1 MSEVTVT
8 IFNHNYRL
16 AVSTGE
22 EELLKNCAKLVD
34 DQMSAVRAGGKVI
47 AVDQIAVLS
56 ALEIAYDAQKKEEE
70 AASRLAE
77 VELQAQEQAAAAQ
90 KALEEET
97 AKVETAQAALAAAT
111 AAQPVPLQTEAIP
124 AAPVSASAEATSV
137 NDNAALAEIQA
148 LCRLCE
154 EALYKDATLGL
165 RI

>member
-34 DQMSAVRAGGKVI
+34 DQMTNVRAGGKVI
-47 AVDQIAVLS
+47 ALDQIAVLS

-70 AASRLAE
+70 AAKRAAE
-77 VELQAQEQAAAAQ
+77 LEAFAAQQSEAAEAAQAAAA
-90 KALEEET
+90 E
-97 AKVETAQAALAAAT
+97 AQAQAEAAASALP
-111 AAQPVPLQTEAIP
+111 AAEPNAQEDQAPAAPIP
-124 AAPVSASAEATSV
+124 AAPIADEA
-137 NDNAALAEIQA
+137 AALEEIRA

-154 EALYKDATLGL
+154 ETLYKDATLGL
-165 RI
+165 RL

>member
-34 DQMSAVRAGGKVI
+34 DQMTNVRAGGKVI
-47 AVDQIAVLS
+47 ALDQIAVLS

-70 AASRLAE
+70 AAKRAAE
-77 VELQAQEQAAAAQ
+77 LEAFAAQQSEAAEAAQAAAAEAQ
-90 KALEEET
+90 AQAEAAAAALPAAEPNAQEDQAPAAPIPASPIADEAAALEE
-97 AKVETAQAALAAAT
+97 
-111 AAQPVPLQTEAIP
+111 IR
-124 AAPVSASAEATSV
+124 
-137 NDNAALAEIQA
+137 A

-154 EALYKDATLGL
+154 ETLYKDATLGL
-165 RI
+165 RL

>member
-34 DQMSAVRAGGKVI
+34 DQMTNVRAGGKVI
-47 AVDQIAVLS
+47 ALDQIAVLS

-70 AASRLAE
+70 AAKRAAE
-77 VELQAQEQAAAAQ
+77 LEAFAAQQSEAAEAAQAAAA
-90 KALEEET
+90 E
-97 AKVETAQAALAAAT
+97 AQAQAEAAA
-111 AAQPVPLQTEAIP
+111 AALPAAEPNAQEDQAP
-124 AAPVSASAEATSV
+124 AAPVPAAPIADEA
-137 NDNAALAEIQA
+137 AALEEIRA

-154 EALYKDATLGL
+154 ETLYKDATLGL
-165 RI
+165 RL

>member
-34 DQMSAVRAGGKVI
+34 DQMTNVRAGGKVI
-47 AVDQIAVLS
+47 ALDQIAVLS

-70 AASRLAE
+70 AAKRAAE
-77 VELQAQEQAAAAQ
+77 LEAFAAQQSEAAEAAQAAAA
-90 KALEEET
+90 E
-97 AKVETAQAALAAAT
+97 AQAQAEAAAAALPT
-111 AAQPVPLQTEAIP
+111 AEPNAQEDQAP
-124 AAPVSASAEATSV
+124 AAPVPAAPNADEAAT
-137 NDNAALAEIQA
+137 LEEIRA

-154 EALYKDATLGL
+154 ETLYKDATLGL
-165 RI
+165 RL

>member
-34 DQMSAVRAGGKVI
+34 DQMTNVRAGGKVI
-47 AVDQIAVLS
+47 ALDQIAVLS

-70 AASRLAE
+70 AAKRAAE
-77 VELQAQEQAAAAQ
+77 LEAFAAQQSEAAEAAQAAAAEAQ
-90 KALEEET
+90 AQAEAAAAALPAAEPNAQEDQAPAAPTPAAPIADEAAALEE
-97 AKVETAQAALAAAT
+97 
-111 AAQPVPLQTEAIP
+111 IR
-124 AAPVSASAEATSV
+124 
-137 NDNAALAEIQA
+137 A

-154 EALYKDATLGL
+154 ETLYKDATLGL
-165 RI
+165 RL

>member
-34 DQMSAVRAGGKVI
+34 DQMTNVRAGGKVI
-47 AVDQIAVLS
+47 ALDQIAVLS

-70 AASRLAE
+70 AAKRAAE
-77 VELQAQEQAAAAQ
+77 LEAFAAQQSEAAEAAQAAAA
-90 KALEEET
+90 E
-97 AKVETAQAALAAAT
+97 AQAQAEAAASALP
-111 AAQPVPLQTEAIP
+111 AAEPNDQEDQEDQARAAPIP
-124 AAPVSASAEATSV
+124 AAPIADEA
-137 NDNAALAEIQA
+137 AALEEIRA

-154 EALYKDATLGL
+154 ETLYKDATLGL
-165 RI
+165 RL

>member
-34 DQMSAVRAGGKVI
+34 DQMSNVRAGGKVI
-47 AVDQIAVLS
+47 ALDQIAVLS

-70 AASRLAE
+70 AAKRAAE
-77 VELQAQEQAAAAQ
+77 LEAFAAQQSEAAEAAQAAAA
-90 KALEEET
+90 E
-97 AKVETAQAALAAAT
+97 AQAQAEAAA
-111 AAQPVPLQTEAIP
+111 AALPAAEPNAQEDQAPEAPIP
-124 AAPVSASAEATSV
+124 AAPIADEA
-137 NDNAALAEIQA
+137 AALEEIRA

-154 EALYKDATLGL
+154 ETLYKDATLGL
-165 RI
+165 RL

>member
-34 DQMSAVRAGGKVI
+34 DQMTNVRAGGKVI
-47 AVDQIAVLS
+47 ALDQIAVLS

-70 AASRLAE
+70 AAKRAAE
-77 VELQAQEQAAAAQ
+77 LEAFAAQQSEAAEAAQAEAAAA
-90 KALEEET
+90 ALPAAEPN
-97 AKVETAQAALAAAT
+97 AQEDQAPAAL
-111 AAQPVPLQTEAIP
+111 IP
-124 AAPVSASAEATSV
+124 AAPIADEA
-137 NDNAALAEIQA
+137 AALEEIRA

-154 EALYKDATLGL
+154 ETLYKDATLGL
-165 RI
+165 RL

>member
-34 DQMSAVRAGGKVI
+34 DQMTNVRAGGKVI
-47 AVDQIAVLS
+47 ALDQIAVLS

-70 AASRLAE
+70 AAKRAAE
-77 VELQAQEQAAAAQ
+77 LEAFAAQQSEAAEAAQAAAA
-90 KALEEET
+90 E
-97 AKVETAQAALAAAT
+97 AQAQAEAAAAALPT
-111 AAQPVPLQTEAIP
+111 AEPNVQEDQAPAAPIP
-124 AAPVSASAEATSV
+124 AAPIADEA
-137 NDNAALAEIQA
+137 AALEEIRA

-154 EALYKDATLGL
+154 ETLYKDATLGL
-165 RI
+165 RL

>member
-34 DQMSAVRAGGKVI
+34 DQMTNVRAGGKVI
-47 AVDQIAVLS
+47 ALDQIAVLS

-70 AASRLAE
+70 AAKRAAE
-77 VELQAQEQAAAAQ
+77 LEAFAAQQSEAAEAAQAAAA
-90 KALEEET
+90 E
-97 AKVETAQAALAAAT
+97 AQTQAEAAAAALPAAEPN
-111 AAQPVPLQTEAIP
+111 AQEDQAPEAPIP
-124 AAPVSASAEATSV
+124 AAPIADEA
-137 NDNAALAEIQA
+137 AALEEIRA

-154 EALYKDATLGL
+154 ETLYKDATLGL
-165 RI
+165 RL

>member
-34 DQMSAVRAGGKVI
+34 DQMTNVRAGGKVI
-47 AVDQIAVLS
+47 ALDQIAVLS

-70 AASRLAE
+70 AAKRAAE
-77 VELQAQEQAAAAQ
+77 LEAFAAQQSEAAEAAQAAAA
-90 KALEEET
+90 E
-97 AKVETAQAALAAAT
+97 AQAQAEAAA
-111 AAQPVPLQTEAIP
+111 AALPAAEPNAQEDQAPAAPIP
-124 AAPVSASAEATSV
+124 AAPIADEA
-137 NDNAALAEIQA
+137 AALEELRA

-154 EALYKDATLGL
+154 ETLYKDATLGL
-165 RI
+165 RL

>member
-34 DQMSAVRAGGKVI
+34 DQMTNVRAGGKVI
-47 AVDQIAVLS
+47 ALDQIAVLS

-70 AASRLAE
+70 AAKRAAE
-77 VELQAQEQAAAAQ
+77 LEAFAAQQSEAAEAAQAAAA
-90 KALEEET
+90 E
-97 AKVETAQAALAAAT
+97 AQAQAEAAASALP
-111 AAQPVPLQTEAIP
+111 AAEPNDQEGQEDQAPAAPIP
-124 AAPVSASAEATSV
+124 AAPIADEA
-137 NDNAALAEIQA
+137 AALEEIRA

-154 EALYKDATLGL
+154 ETLYKDATLGL
-165 RI
+165 RL

>member
-34 DQMSAVRAGGKVI
+34 DQMSNVRAGGKVI
-47 AVDQIAVLS
+47 ALDQIAVLS

-70 AASRLAE
+70 AAKRAAE
-77 VELQAQEQAAAAQ
+77 LEAFAAQQSEAAEAAQAAAA
-90 KALEEET
+90 E
-97 AKVETAQAALAAAT
+97 AQAQAEAAASALP
-111 AAQPVPLQTEAIP
+111 AAEPNDQEDQEDQAPAAPIP
-124 AAPVSASAEATSV
+124 AAPIADEA
-137 NDNAALAEIQA
+137 AALEEIRA

-154 EALYKDATLGL
+154 ETLYKDATLGL
-165 RI
+165 RL

>member
-34 DQMSAVRAGGKVI
+34 DQMTNVRAGGKVI
-47 AVDQIAVLS
+47 ALDLIAVLS

-70 AASRLAE
+70 AAKRAAE
-77 VELQAQEQAAAAQ
+77 LEAFAAQQSEAAEAAQAAAA
-90 KALEEET
+90 E
-97 AKVETAQAALAAAT
+97 AQAQAEAAA
-111 AAQPVPLQTEAIP
+111 AALPAAEPNAQEDQAPEAPIP
-124 AAPVSASAEATSV
+124 AAPIADEA
-137 NDNAALAEIQA
+137 AALEEIRA

-154 EALYKDATLGL
+154 ETLYKDATLGL
-165 RI
+165 RL